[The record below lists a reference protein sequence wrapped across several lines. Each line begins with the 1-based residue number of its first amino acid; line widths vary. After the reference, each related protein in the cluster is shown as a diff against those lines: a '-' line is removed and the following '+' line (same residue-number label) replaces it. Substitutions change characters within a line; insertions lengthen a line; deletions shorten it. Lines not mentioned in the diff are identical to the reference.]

1 MNFQNWGRKKKQEK
15 KKKDKRG
22 TSFAIDIIQ
31 VFKAVILFWFADQMV
46 TLLL

>member
-1 MNFQNWGRKKKQEK
+1 MNFPEEEK
-15 KKKDKRG
+15 KLKKDKRG

-31 VFKAVILFWFADQMV
+31 VFISMIFFWFAEQML